1 MAQSHGIFQPPFDRV
16 ENHQRAQNEVRDA
29 KDRAPFD
36 PHAMEQFIEHLCSSL
51 RDVARPHSGNFQP
64 GNSRLDG
71 CRRSIVK
78 NDASHG

>member
-36 PHAMEQFIEHLCSSL
+36 PHAMEQFIEHLCSSFARCRAPTFGKFNL
-51 RDVARPHSGNFQP
+51 ATAVLMVAAVP
-64 GNSRLDG
+64 
-71 CRRSIVK
+71 
-78 NDASHG
+78 